1 MTQKADP
8 GNASPRTTVGKALL
22 QVLSKP
28 FYYFI
33 QHWNWKSALFG
44 AINRGTIFFIAT
56 MKRGH
61 VEMSIAVLVEIA
73 FTCATAG
80 IYAAFTQAMRFA
92 EPEWLAAGVVAL
104 VIPGALYGVDYFAH
118 VWTGMHNV
126 RPAVGFATG
135 LSVVSTLFNLF
146 IMRRGA
152 LVVGEGSQ
160 PLWRDLIRIPGL
172 IVQFLVAGP
181 VWLWNLL
188 FRRRGKAR
196 TGTVVVLALIALPVI
211 AAAQTASAN
220 GSTPLTTD
228 QVVNQLVQQNAR
240 RAALLTHYENCR
252 FYSVDY
258 VGFPSQKSA
267 EMVVDMAYD
276 APAQK
281 QFRVVKEQG
290 SKLLLDHVLR
300 ELIQTEKEAL
310 DKSNLGRTDLTPNN
324 YEFHLVGTDTIA
336 GQPQYVLEVTPRF
349 KSKFLYNGKIWVDA
363 SDFAVSR
370 VAAEPAKNISFWIS
384 HTEIEHEYKKHG
396 EFWLPAQNTSTTHV
410 RFGGT
415 ATLKIDYR
423 DYRIGQPKPGST
435 ADVCSQAASQMQL
448 RKSSEESN

>member
-1 MTQKADP
+1 MTRNADY
-8 GNASPRTTVGKALL
+8 AKESPRTTVGKALL
-22 QVLSKP
+22 RVLNDP

-44 AINRGTIFFIAT
+44 AINRGTIFLVAT
-56 MKRGH
+56 MKHGR
-61 VEMSIAVLVEIA
+61 VEMSVAVLVEIL

-92 EPEWLAAGVVAL
+92 EPEWLGACVVAL
-104 VIPGALYGVDYFAH
+104 VIPGALYGADYFAH

-126 RPAVGFATG
+126 RPAVGFATA
-135 LSVVSTLFNLF
+135 LSVVSTLFNWF

-152 LVVGEGSQ
+152 MVVGEDSQ
-160 PLWRDLIRIPGL
+160 PLWRDLLRIPGL
-172 IVQFLVAGP
+172 IVQFLIAGP
-181 VWLWNLL
+181 VWLWSLITG
-188 FRRRGKAR
+188 RKGKAPIA
-196 TGTVVVLALIALPVI
+196 TVILLPLLMLPVI
-211 AAAQTASAN
+211 ARAQAAS
-220 GSTPLTTD
+220 PLTTD
-228 QVVNQLVQQNAR
+228 QVVNQLVQQNQK
-240 RAALLTHYENCR
+240 RAALLRHYENCR

-290 SKLLLDHVLR
+290 SRLLLDHVLR
-300 ELIQTEKEAL
+300 ELIQNEKEAL
-310 DKSNLGRTDLTPNN
+310 EKENLGRTDLTPDN

-336 GQPQYVLEVTPRF
+336 GQPQYVLEVVPRF
-349 KSKFLYNGKIWVDA
+349 KSKFLYSGKIWVDA
-363 SDFAVSR
+363 NDFAVSR

-384 HTEIEHEYKKHG
+384 HTEIEHEYKKVG
-396 EFWLPAQNTSTTHV
+396 EFWLPARNTSTTKV

-415 ATLKIDYR
+415 ARLRIDYR
-423 DYRIGQPKPGST
+423 DYRIGEAAQGAPS
-435 ADVCSQAASQMQL
+435 DVCAQAAATQL
-448 RKSSEESN
+448 SEKR